1 MHENEKEKSRVTCV
15 GLDAIHKLIRRVCTE
30 RERERRGER
39 VVARTPS
46 NYLTGPCSDESV
58 CH

>member
-1 MHENEKEKSRVTCV
+1 MHEIEKEKSRVTCI
-15 GLDAIHKLIRRVCTE
+15 GLDATHKLIRRVC

-39 VVARTPS
+39 VVGRTPS